1 MQNAKRSQRR
11 SGWRQGSVGRLAA
24 GKRAASQSRH
34 RRHKRAMLQK
44 DRRNVESRRG
54 CPESTRERKQA
65 REGAGGA
72 EQVGGTHTLTPP
84 FTRQPVRS
92 SEKWANLSRLPVSNP
107 LKGVSDPLE
116 RRAVARVAEMGTKMI
131 GKKRGLDWAE

>member
-1 MQNAKRSQRR
+1 MKKVECRLQSEGL
-11 SGWRQGSVGRLAA
+11 SGG
-24 GKRAASQSRH
+24 
-34 RRHKRAMLQK
+34 AMLQK

-72 EQVGGTHTLTPP
+72 EQEGGTHTLTPP

-92 SEKWANLSRLPVSNP
+92 SEKWANFSRLPVSNP
-107 LKGVSDPLE
+107 LE
-116 RRAVARVAEMGTKMI
+116 RR
-131 GKKRGLDWAE
+131 